1 MARSR
6 MNVTVKTASVRP
18 TRSST
23 ALDNAAARPL
33 SISRNRWR
41 LMISTRL
48 EVDLLVVLIVSL
60 DDHLHQLMADDVAL
74 VEVDERYSFDAAD
87 DALRFHQARLATRRQ
102 VDLRHVAGDYGLR
115 PEADARQKHL
125 HLLGGRVLRLVEND
139 KRIPQRTSPHECPRR
154 DLDHALYNEFGHA
167 LVIDQ
172 IEERVVK
179 RAQIR
184 IDFVLQVS
192 RQEAELFAGLDRRAR
207 KDDAI
212 DSLRHQ
218 ILHGHR
224 HGQKCFAG
232 SGGTYSENDVVLFN
246 RFEVKFLIGAARGDL
261 FTTGRVDPLLP
272 LQRFSQRRSAVV
284 GDLFERVAQLAGRG
298 RAAFVE
304 EFPVI
309 FQDALDDGDVGLVAF
324 DYQFGA
330 PAPHSHAEQ
339 RFQIFD
345 VLVMRAEQR
354 FKPALRQ
361 CDF

>member
-6 MNVTVKTASVRP
+6 MNVTVKTASARP
-18 TRSST
+18 MRSST
-23 ALDNAAARPL
+23 ALDNAAARSL
-33 SISRNRWR
+33 SILPNSWR
-41 LMISTRL
+41 LMIFTRL
-48 EVDLLVVLIVSL
+48 EADFLVVLIVSL
-60 DDHLHQLMADDVAL
+60 DDLLHQLMADDVAL
-74 VEVDERYSFDAAD
+74 VEEDERDSFDAAD

-125 HLLGGRVLRLVEND
+125 HLLGGRVLGLVEND
-139 KRIPQRTSPHECPRR
+139 KRVPKGPSAHKRQRR
-154 DLDHALYNEFGHA
+154 DFNHTLFNELGHA

-172 IEERVVK
+172 VEERVVK

-184 IDFVLQVS
+184 IDLVLQVS
-192 RQEAELFAGLDRRAR
+192 RQESELFAGLDSRAR
-207 KDDAI
+207 KADAI
-212 DSLRHQ
+212 DPLRHQ

-224 HGQKCFAG
+224 NSEKRLAG
-232 SGGTYSENDVVLFN
+232 SGRTYPENDVVLFN
-246 RFEVKFLIGAARGDL
+246 RFEITFLIGAARGDL
-261 FTTGRVDPLLP
+261 FAAGRVDSFLP
-272 LQRFSQRRSAVV
+272 LQRFPQRRSAVV

-309 FQDALDDGDVGLVAF
+309 FQDALDGGDVGLVAF

-330 PAPHSHAEQ
+330 SAPHSHAEQ

>member
-1 MARSR
+1 
-6 MNVTVKTASVRP
+6 MNVTVKTAFVRP
-18 TRSST
+18 MRSST
-23 ALDNAAARPL
+23 ALDNAAARSL
-33 SISRNRWR
+33 SILRNRWR
-41 LMISTRL
+41 LMISIRL
-48 EVDLLVVLIVSL
+48 EVDLLVVLIISL

-74 VEVDERYSFDAAD
+74 VEEDERDSFDAAD

-102 VDLRHVAGDYGLR
+102 VDLRHVAGNYGLR

-139 KRIPQRTSPHECPRR
+139 KRVPQSTASHERQRR
-154 DLDHALYNEFGHA
+154 DLDHALFNELGHS

-172 IEERVVK
+172 VEERVVK

-184 IDFVLQVS
+184 IDFILQVP
-192 RQEAELFAGLDRRAR
+192 REEAELFARLDRRAR

-212 DSLRHQ
+212 DPLRHQ
-218 ILHGHR
+218 ILYGHR
-224 HGQKCFAG
+224 HREKSFSS
-232 SGGTYSENDVVLFN
+232 SGRTYPENNVVLFN
-246 RFEVKFLIGAARGDL
+246 RFEVTFLIGAARGDL
-261 FTTGRVDPLLP
+261 FATGRVDSFLS
-272 LQRFSQRRSAVV
+272 LQRFAQRRSAVV
-284 GDLFERVAQLAGRG
+284 GDVFERVTQLAGRG
-298 RAAFVE
+298 RAAFIE

-309 FQDALDDGDVGLVAF
+309 FQDALNGGDVGLIAF
-324 DYQFGA
+324 NYQFGA

-354 FKPALRQ
+354 FQPALRQ

>member
-6 MNVTVKTASVRP
+6 MNVTVKTASARP
-18 TRSST
+18 MRSRT
-23 ALDNAAARPL
+23 ALDNTAALSL
-33 SISRNRWR
+33 SILRNRWR

-74 VEVDERYSFDAAD
+74 VEEDERDSFDAAD
-87 DALRFHQARLATRRQ
+87 DALRFHKARLATRRQ

-125 HLLGGRVLRLVEND
+125 HLFRGRVLRLVEND
-139 KRIPQRTSPHECPRR
+139 KRVPKRPSAHECQRR
-154 DLDHALYNEFGHA
+154 DLDHALFNKLGHA

-172 IEERVVK
+172 VEEGVVK

-184 IDFVLQVS
+184 INFILQVP
-192 RQEAELFAGLDRRAR
+192 RQEAELFARLDRRAR

-224 HGQKCFAG
+224 HREKSFSS
-232 SGGTYSENDVVLFN
+232 SGWANPENDVVLFN
-246 RFEVKFLIGAARGDL
+246 RFEVTFLIGAARGDL
-261 FTTGRVDPLLP
+261 FATGRVDPLLS
-272 LQRFSQRRSAVV
+272 LQRFSQRRGAVI
-284 GDLFERVAQLAGRG
+284 GDVFERVAQLAGRG

-304 EFPVI
+304 EFSII
-309 FQDALDDGDVGLVAF
+309 FQDAFDGGDVGLVAF

-330 PAPHSHAEQ
+330 SAPNAHAEQ